1 MSLLSRVVTL
11 VLASS
16 SDFCSLS
23 FRGERLLKKKKNAVE
38 IVSVVFF
45 FFKKNYR
52 YEFLRN
58 KSAEAKQTEPSM
70 FKKKK
75 KKTAGASFVGT
86 SPPGLLLAGWHGVA
100 TSVASPHLRAQHR
113 AAATAADS
121 PPQDLWGPRGGE
133 KTD

>member
-1 MSLLSRVVTL
+1 MK
-11 VLASS
+11 
-16 SDFCSLS
+16 DFL
-23 FRGERLLKKKKNAVE
+23 KKKNAVE

-45 FFKKNYR
+45 FLKKTIVTSFSGINQ
-52 YEFLRN
+52 L
-58 KSAEAKQTEPSM
+58 KQSRQNHRCS
-70 FKKKK
+70 KKKK